1 MWKNIGF
8 CKIPREKNQNIL
20 EDPLK
25 KIIRSELK
33 KIIKIKEEDI
43 KKFTKIDGE
52 AFLTMQLLYIT

>member
-8 CKIPREKNQNIL
+8 CKIPREMNQNIL

-25 KIIRSELK
+25 KITRSELK
-33 KIIKIKEEDI
+33 KIIKIKEEDV

>member
-1 MWKNIGF
+1 M
-8 CKIPREKNQNIL
+8 NQNIL

-25 KIIRSELK
+25 KITRSELK

-52 AFLTMQLLYIT
+52 AFLTMQSLYIT

>member
-1 MWKNIGF
+1 M
-8 CKIPREKNQNIL
+8 NQNIL

-25 KIIRSELK
+25 KITRSELK

-43 KKFTKIDGE
+43 NKFTKIDGE